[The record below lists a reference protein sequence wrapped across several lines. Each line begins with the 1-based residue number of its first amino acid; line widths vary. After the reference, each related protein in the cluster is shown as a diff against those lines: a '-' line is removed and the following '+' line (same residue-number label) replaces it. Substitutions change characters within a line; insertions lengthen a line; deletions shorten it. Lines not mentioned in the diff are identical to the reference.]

1 MGAMWENELIDNKKL
16 GEIEASTL
24 RSTNFALIWPIDDR
38 FSTATAGYF
47 QMRPNNTNDF
57 RLLVENG
64 FGVRLSKRISLDV
77 ELNFRFDNEPPSG
90 IEKHDLE
97 FSNRLT
103 LSL

>member
-1 MGAMWENELIDNKKL
+1 MWENELIDNKKL
-16 GEIEASTL
+16 GEIEASIL
-24 RSTNFALIWPIDDR
+24 RSTNFARWSGRSIDR